1 MPKLTRDKFIPLIDT
16 TFGAEAGTYD
26 LTRVDKSTIF
36 DLAYNPNEQTVGY
49 IDSPN
54 DTTEVIGYSLEL
66 PQEIVLD
73 NDNPLYEKLLPKIR
87 EAVRTG
93 KPIKAPVC
101 VVYPDME
108 TGEATDADM
117 FDDASV
123 SPQNLNTVD
132 GKLSFTLKLNGTPK
146 QGTVAYSMNKWTF
159 SPTEE

>member
-1 MPKLTRDKFIPLIDT
+1 MAKLTRDKFIPLIDT
-16 TFGAEAGTYD
+16 TFAAESGTYE

-36 DLAYNPNEQTVGY
+36 ELSYNPNEETVGY

-54 DTTEVIGYSLEL
+54 DTTEVTGYSLEL

-73 NDNPLYEKLLPKIR
+73 NKNPLYSKMLPKIR

-93 KPIKAPVC
+93 EPIKAPTAI
-101 VVYPDME
+101 VYPDMT

-117 FDDASV
+117 FDEATV
-123 SPQNLNTVD
+123 SPQSLNTVD

-146 QGTVAYSMNKWTF
+146 PGTVSYSVGKWTF
-159 SPTEE
+159 SPTE